1 MQAFLQNGDEQING
15 DGCPDLGAHGVW
27 AGAVK
32 GFDAQM
38 LLDPFEEQ
46 FDLPAAPI
54 QFGDGQSRDG
64 EVVGEEDQRLA
75 GFRVAITDAAQRV
88 GIIVLGEQ
96 AGHHHGLVETQAGG
110 FVHGPGITSGT
121 AEVLSGAGDEEG
133 SALMQ
138 PMPPG

>member
-1 MQAFLQNGDEQING
+1 MQAFLQNGYEQING

-54 QFGDGQSRDG
+54 EMVKAGTVKLLVRKISVLPVSGSR
-64 EVVGEEDQRLA
+64 
-75 GFRVAITDAAQRV
+75 
-88 GIIVLGEQ
+88 
-96 AGHHHGLVETQAGG
+96 
-110 FVHGPGITSGT
+110 
-121 AEVLSGAGDEEG
+121 
-133 SALMQ
+133 
-138 PMPPG
+138 